1 MDYKVY
7 LWIKRLILAVVIAGV
22 GFGIWHHHI
31 VLAILS
37 LGFGI
42 VSLLILRS
50 KTNAVLVDERLEQIA
65 DKASRGAFALST
77 VIFAL
82 VSLLFLTF
90 TRQGMLFPQ
99 ILGTLFGYVAI
110 CMLTLYLIL
119 YWIYSRQMGVDGEK

>member
-7 LWIKRLILAVVIAGV
+7 LWIRRLVLAVVLAGV

-37 LGFGI
+37 IGI
-42 VSLLILRS
+42 GMVGLLILRS
-50 KTNAVLVDERLEQIA
+50 KTNAVLMDERLEHIA

-82 VSLLFLTF
+82 VSLLFLSF
-90 TRQGMLFPQ
+90 NRQGMLFPEM
-99 ILGTLFGYVAI
+99 IGTLFGYVAI